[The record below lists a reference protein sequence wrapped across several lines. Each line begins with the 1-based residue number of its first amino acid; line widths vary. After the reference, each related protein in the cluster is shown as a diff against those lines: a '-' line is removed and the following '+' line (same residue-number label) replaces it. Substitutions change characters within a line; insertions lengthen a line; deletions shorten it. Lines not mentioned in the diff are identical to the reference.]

1 MSTEGARRGFTRA
14 IPRKNPDRG
23 ERRSPFCVFHGVSSE
38 FEDDPTNMMVMK
50 KTVTKTGVIIVIRKN
65 QILAFTDHRI
75 IIPMHDIRVAETA
88 EEIFDILQLEPV

>member
-1 MSTEGARRGFTRA
+1 MSTEGARRAFTRA
-14 IPRKNPDRG
+14 IPRKNPGG
-23 ERRSPFCVFHGVSSE
+23 ERRSPFCVFHGVSIE

-88 EEIFDILQLEPV
+88 EEIIDILQLEPI